1 MDKKI
6 LVGSPVRQK
15 HQILEQFLLGLEE
28 VDKTGFTLAYYFVDD
43 NVDEESSKLLEQFAQ
58 KHDVLIKKGSELTDL
73 DSFSKYVSDEITHLW
88 DPTTIRKVAYFKDS
102 IIEYAVE
109 NNFDYL
115 FFVDSDIV
123 VDKRTIQQL
132 ASRNVDIVSN
142 VFWTQWQPNWELE
155 PQCFWMPALN
165 VQSVKPF
172 APPIS
177 REESRQLQRN
187 FFAKMRIPGMYKV
200 DGLGACTLISWNALA
215 KGVRFKEIP
224 NLALLGED
232 RHFCIRAGAL
242 GFTLYFDT
250 VHPVYHI
257 YREEYLNRVDE
268 FKREGFKYDM
278 CQTYLPEPSCTQTRV
293 QRLGREIRKVAQYI
307 DRKTFAKIRARKAP
321 KLQFVKEQTDNT
333 VVLIIVVRDESVK
346 SLRDALLSVKSGVDF
361 VLFADATSDGLDVR
375 ICEGILDF
383 DKYEIVRAD
392 SVGAL
397 WHRASEYGAR
407 WVLAMEADEVL
418 QSGGAESI
426 RHLVNN
432 VSIDAYFFRRYDM
445 WNEDKYRDDAA
456 WHPGYVPYLM
466 RYQKEYP
473 FEWTGKWNLPVEAER
488 VPHANMNIKMRCVR
502 WATTEDRNKMYE
514 MSQNPALLDESP
526 IVKPYSVLSDEI

>member
-1 MDKKI
+1 MEMKRI

-28 VDKTGFTLAYYFVDD
+28 VDKTGFSLSYYFVDD
-43 NVDEESSKLLEQFAQ
+43 NVDPESSAMLEAFAR
-58 KHDVLIKKGSELTDL
+58 KHDALIKKGSELTDL

-109 NNFDYL
+109 NKFDYL

-123 VDKRTIQQL
+123 VDKRTIRQL
-132 ASRNVDIVSN
+132 ASRNVDIISN

-200 DGLGACTLISWNALA
+200 DGLGACTLISWDALA
-215 KGVRFKEIP
+215 KGARFKEIP

-232 RHFCIRAGAL
+232 RHFCVRAGAL
-242 GFTLYFDT
+242 GYTLYFDT
-250 VHPVYHI
+250 VYPVYHI

-278 CQTYLPEPSCTQTRV
+278 CQTYIPEAPSTETRV
-293 QRLGREIRKVAQYI
+293 QRLGREIHKAADYI
-307 DRKTFAKIRARKAP
+307 DRKTFAKLRARKQP
-321 KLQFVKEQTDNT
+321 RLRFVKAHTGNQ
-333 VVLIIVVRDESVK
+333 VVLLMTVREENKAYLADALK
-346 SLRDALLSVKSGVDF
+346 SLQAAVDF
-361 VLFADATSDGLDVR
+361 AILADATADGKAEE
-375 ICEGILDF
+375 ICAGIL
-383 DKYEIVRAD
+383 
-392 SVGAL
+392 GANRCKAVAVAAQENGYARL
-397 WHRASEYGAR
+397 WPMAETYGAR
-407 WVLAMEADEVL
+407 WILAMDADEIL
-418 QSGGAESI
+418 QRDGAKAI
-426 RHLVNN
+426 RYLVDN
-432 VSIDAYFFRRYDM
+432 VRIDAYSFRRYDM
-445 WNEDKYRDDAA
+445 YSAEEFRADKTVML
-456 WHPGYVPYLM
+456 PCLM
-466 RYQKEYP
+466 RYQKDYP
-473 FEWTGKWNLPVEAER
+473 FTWGAEDKLPAQVSKLVRADMNLKICSYRHVGRDSDA
-488 VPHANMNIKMRCVR
+488 
-502 WATTEDRNKMYE
+502 D
-514 MSQNPALLDESP
+514 PAILRSYCD
-526 IVKPYSVLSDEI
+526 LSDEI

>member
-1 MDKKI
+1 MEMKRI

-28 VDKTGFTLAYYFVDD
+28 VDKTGFALSYYFVDD
-43 NVDEESSKLLEQFAQ
+43 NVDPGSSAMLEAFAK
-58 KHDVLIKKGSELTDL
+58 KHDALIKKGSELTDL

-109 NNFDYL
+109 NKFDYL

-132 ASRNVDIVSN
+132 ASRNVDIISN

-200 DGLGACTLISWNALA
+200 DGLGACTLISWDALA
-215 KGVRFKEIP
+215 KGARFKEIP

-232 RHFCIRAGAL
+232 RHFCVRAGAL
-242 GFTLYFDT
+242 GYTLYFDT
-250 VHPVYHI
+250 VYPVYHI
-257 YREEYLNRVDE
+257 YREEYLNRVGE

-278 CQTYLPEPSCTQTRV
+278 CQTYIPEAPSTETRM
-293 QRLGREIRKVAQYI
+293 QRLGREIHKAADYI
-307 DRKTFAKIRARKAP
+307 DRKTFAKLRARKQP
-321 KLQFVKEQTDNT
+321 RLRFVKEHTGNQ
-333 VVLIIVVRDESVK
+333 VVLLMAVREENKAYLADALK
-346 SLRDALLSVKSGVDF
+346 SLQTAVDF
-361 VLFADATSDGLDVR
+361 AILADATTDGKAEE
-375 ICEGILDF
+375 ICAGILG
-383 DKYEIVRAD
+383 AD
-392 SVGAL
+392 RCKTVAVTAEENGYARL
-397 WHRASEYGAR
+397 WPMAEDHGAR
-407 WVLAMEADEVL
+407 WILSMDADEIL
-418 QSGGAESI
+418 QTGGAEAI
-426 RHLVNN
+426 RYLVDN
-432 VSIDAYFFRRYDM
+432 VRIDAYSFRRYDM
-445 WNEDKYRDDAA
+445 CSDEEYRADKTAVL
-456 WHPGYVPYLM
+456 PCLM
-466 RYQKEYP
+466 RYQKDYP
-473 FEWTGKWNLPVEAER
+473 FTWGVEDKLPVEVSKLVHADMNLKIRSYCNVGAEGTS
-488 VPHANMNIKMRCVR
+488 VR
-502 WATTEDRNKMYE
+502 AYRDL
-514 MSQNPALLDESP
+514 P
-526 IVKPYSVLSDEI
+526 DEI